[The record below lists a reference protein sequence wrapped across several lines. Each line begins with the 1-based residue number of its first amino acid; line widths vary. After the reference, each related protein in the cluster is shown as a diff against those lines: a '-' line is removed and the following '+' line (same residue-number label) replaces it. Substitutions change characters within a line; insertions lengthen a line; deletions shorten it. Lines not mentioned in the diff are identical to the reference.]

1 MREFFNLVVIA
12 LTRLP
17 AACTKIRK
25 LIIRASP
32 AALCAAGCVFQDFA
46 SAAFQRLQF
55 LDGFLFYECLDK
67 SLQ

>member
-32 AALCAAGCVFQDFA
+32 AALRAAG
-46 SAAFQRLQF
+46 R
-55 LDGFLFYECLDK
+55 GFPKNFSFWK
-67 SLQ
+67 VSLIYFFVIVTD

>member
-1 MREFFNLVVIA
+1 MCEFFNLAVIA

-17 AACTKIRK
+17 AACTEIRK

-32 AALCAAGCVFQDFA
+32 AALRAAGRVFHDFA

-55 LDGFLFYECLDK
+55 LESFFDLLCDV
-67 SLQ
+67 

>member
-12 LTRLP
+12 LTRSP

-32 AALCAAGCVFQDFA
+32 AALRAAGCVFQDFA

-55 LDGFLFYECLDK
+55 LESFFDLLCDV
-67 SLQ
+67 